1 MTRQELHNCDVCG
14 AEFKVPE
21 EQLRRLRLD
30 EGNETTIDHEVCFQC
45 SESFMKWI
53 LEQREKKAES

>member
-1 MTRQELHNCDVCG
+1 MTRQELHTCDVCG

-30 EGNETTIDHEVCFQC
+30 EGSETTIDHEVCFEC
-45 SESFMKWI
+45 SELFKKWI
-53 LEQREKKAES
+53 LERRREAATH